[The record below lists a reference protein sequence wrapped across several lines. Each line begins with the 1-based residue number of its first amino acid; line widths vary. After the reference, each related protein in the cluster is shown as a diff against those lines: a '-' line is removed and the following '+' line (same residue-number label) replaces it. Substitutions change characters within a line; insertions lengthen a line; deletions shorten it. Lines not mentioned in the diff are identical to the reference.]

1 MEMERVC
8 GSRTWQ
14 SMKNRFMRNILAS
27 KSRPEYGLTHEEKQS
42 LKNINQST
50 ATSNLKKNC
59 VSVSRHDSSDV
70 VKQKSESQK
79 DRGAK
84 PVSIQRNI
92 KHNLIFSVEED
103 KKLINHLLHNCTFL
117 QEAPYENDGWKAL
130 EAEKV
135 CSGRSWQS
143 MKNRF
148 LRDIYPSI
156 INPIYDL
163 TEEEIAWITNCLSS
177 KPNSELNNHNS
188 FVEILSSSDESLDA
202 IQIESDT
209 NIRSSSKR
217 SHEIETYSS
226 SSTRFCRKSAYTPHS
241 AKVLNPFA
249 KSASTVLKKSQRNS
263 VATKT
268 KVNNK
273 NRDSL
278 KKSNSIH
285 VASSS
290 KNWESVDSLVSL
302 NSNSEYVHHKNEVEV
317 LRVSSSD
324 TDECSVIPNDFYSID
339 MKWTDSDTS

>member
-1 MEMERVC
+1 MIEINKREETNRLCYSLQEDQRILRYVLDGNHQDFIKGDGLWKKMEMERVC

-59 VSVSRHDSSDV
+59 
-70 VKQKSESQK
+70 
-79 DRGAK
+79 
-84 PVSIQRNI
+84 
-92 KHNLIFSVEED
+92 
-103 KKLINHLLHNCTFL
+103 
-117 QEAPYENDGWKAL
+117 EAPYENDGWKAL